1 MALRKTPRG
10 QSLLIAGVV
19 LVLFLSAFLVFEYFK
34 FKNIY
39 YWFAGAGVFVFVVTF
54 FLVHRT
60 FLGYVEKRLN
70 PVLKTIQNVTLSQ
83 RKIRK
88 SIDSENF
95 SKDLDDQVQVWA
107 DNQTNEIRQLREME
121 RYRKDFLGNVSHEL
135 KTPIFNIQGYILTL
149 LDGGLEDQRI
159 NTLYLKRAEK
169 SVNRMISIVDDL
181 VSISRLESGEF
192 KLELEEFNIVKLVED
207 VFESHEMLAKQF
219 RVKLDFDSNY
229 SKPIPVRADRNRI
242 TEVLNNLIVNSIKYG
257 KENGKTVVGF
267 VDTGDNILVDI
278 TDNGIGIAEE
288 DLPRIFERF
297 YRVDKS
303 RSRDSGGT
311 GLGLAIVKHII
322 QAHNQAINVRSGL
335 GKGTSFVFS
344 LKKS

>member
-10 QSLLIAGVV
+10 QSLLIAVVV
-19 LVLFLSAFLVFEYFK
+19 LVLFLSAFLVFEYGK

-60 FLGYVEKRLN
+60 FLSYVEKRLN

-149 LDGGLEDQRI
+149 LDGGLEDERI

-192 KLELEEFNIVKLVED
+192 KLELEDFNIVKLVED

-229 SKPIPVRADRNRI
+229 SKPIPVSADRNRI

>member
-1 MALRKTPRG
+1 M
-10 QSLLIAGVV
+10 I
-19 LVLFLSAFLVFEYFK
+19 LVLYVMGCSVLIVLGHQGNPYWMATAGLLVWVASYL
-34 FKNIY
+34 I
-39 YWFAGAGVFVFVVTF
+39 
-54 FLVHRT
+54 VHRV
-60 FLGYVEKRLN
+60 FLNYVEMRLN
-70 PVLKTIQNVTLSQ
+70 PIFKTIHKVTLS
-83 RKIRK
+83 KGTIRK
-88 SIDSENF
+88 KIDSEDF
-95 SKDLDDQVQVWA
+95 SENLDQEVKVWA
-107 DNQTNEIRQLREME
+107 ANQTNEIRQLKEME

-149 LDGGLEDQRI
+149 LDGGIDDPKI

-169 SVNRMISIVDDL
+169 SVNRMITIVDDL

-192 KLELEEFNIVKLVED
+192 KLQTERFNIVKLVEE
-207 VFESHEMLAKQF
+207 VFESHEMLTKNYKI
-219 RVKLDFDSNY
+219 KLEFDSNY
-229 SKPIPVRADRNRI
+229 NKPIKVNADKKRI

-257 KENGKTVVGF
+257 SSSGKTKVGF
-267 VDTGDNILVDI
+267 SEADGIILVDVS
-278 TDNGIGIAEE
+278 DNGIGIEEE

-322 QAHNQAINVRSGL
+322 QAHNQSINVRSAP

-344 LKKS
+344 LEKG